1 MTELTGNWASGMR
14 AQRFRIQTKKN
25 RETSSGT
32 KGSPFLPMTSLAI
45 PRWTKSYSASAT
57 ICSLPGTTFGFEKP
71 AQKKARIAKV
81 PMIASNMGL
90 LNSTDPTVKS
100 GSKMNDHTLGA
111 WNPQSLNRWQFVS
124 KASVWASVTKS
135 SFCMAHGC
143 GYLVVSERRVAAG
156 RHRTG
161 SYGEEAAAGPEAS
174 R

>member
-1 MTELTGNWASGMR
+1 M
-14 AQRFRIQTKKN
+14 
-25 RETSSGT
+25 
-32 KGSPFLPMTSLAI
+32 
-45 PRWTKSYSASAT
+45 
-57 ICSLPGTTFGFEKP
+57 
-71 AQKKARIAKV
+71 
-81 PMIASNMGL
+81 
-90 LNSTDPTVKS
+90 VKS
-100 GSKMNDHTLGA
+100 GSNMNDHTLGA